1 MKAGEDAVDA
11 KGERHD
17 VAALVGLHEADGS
30 HAGDQD
36 EDPEADFLAEGLT
49 DLLQLHCAIALQLAS
64 WGSSKTCS
72 VVRGLI
78 FSACQLCL
86 QSRTTYISLRLGLVF
101 EDTYGIVAV
110 IVYESM
116 KQLLSEW
123 TEAQS
128 ALVGIISK
136 YVERTDAKAS
146 EGYLVLLTPAGLP
159 TTDRDAAMR
168 IRYDTGRVRKL
179 LGTGED
185 LHSLQDLQTIVA
197 PLLPLDIG
205 PGTSP
210 TESSLDVLPKLL
222 AEQGVEESSVRTVV
236 EAYRSHDLLVE
247 AIYKG
252 LP

>member
-1 MKAGEDAVDA
+1 MTDGLTGSNLLAGVSELLE
-11 KGERHD
+11 KGGYRR
-17 VAALVGLHEADGS
+17 VGDDKMGKWSSS
-30 HAGDQD
+30 HA
-36 EDPEADFLAEGLT
+36 
-49 DLLQLHCAIALQLAS
+49 
-64 WGSSKTCS
+64 
-72 VVRGLI
+72 R
-78 FSACQLCL
+78 
-86 QSRTTYISLRLGLVF
+86 VF

-110 IVYESM
+110 IVYESI

-128 ALVGIISK
+128 SLVGIISK
-136 YVERTDAKAS
+136 YVDRTEAKAS
-146 EGYLVLLTPAGLP
+146 EGYLVLLTPAELP

-205 PGTSP
+205 PGASP
-210 TESSLDVLPKLL
+210 TESSLDALPKLL
-222 AEQGVEESSVRTVV
+222 AQHGIAESSVRVLV
-236 EAYRSHDLLVE
+236 EAYRSHELLVE
-247 AIYKG
+247 AIYKS